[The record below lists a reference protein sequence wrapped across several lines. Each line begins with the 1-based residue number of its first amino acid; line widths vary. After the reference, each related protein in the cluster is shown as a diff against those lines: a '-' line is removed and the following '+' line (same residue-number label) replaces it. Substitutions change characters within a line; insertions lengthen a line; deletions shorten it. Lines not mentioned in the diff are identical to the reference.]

1 MMISWYEY
9 VCMRD
14 HHIILHRFIMYLC
27 IYRHAMHQIIINE
40 AEIDALQFF
49 TYLVLWNDNMADFS
63 FAKRSSF
70 LDVHACF

>member
-1 MMISWYEY
+1 MPCDNTYYCTDHTKSVVVMR
-9 VCMRD
+9 VCARV
-14 HHIILHRFIMYLC
+14 HVCTRWL
-27 IYRHAMHQIIINE
+27 IIINE

-49 TYLVLWNDNMADFS
+49 TYLVLWNDNMADSS